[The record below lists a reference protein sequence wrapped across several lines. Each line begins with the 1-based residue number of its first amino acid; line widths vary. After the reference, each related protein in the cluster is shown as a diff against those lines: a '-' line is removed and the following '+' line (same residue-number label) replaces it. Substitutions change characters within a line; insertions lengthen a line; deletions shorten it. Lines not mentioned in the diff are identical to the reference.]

1 MEEMMG
7 FGVVV
12 SEREDSVRDVD
23 GKVVEWLEWMTK
35 DGL

>member
-23 GKVVEWLEWMTK
+23 GKVVERLEWMTK